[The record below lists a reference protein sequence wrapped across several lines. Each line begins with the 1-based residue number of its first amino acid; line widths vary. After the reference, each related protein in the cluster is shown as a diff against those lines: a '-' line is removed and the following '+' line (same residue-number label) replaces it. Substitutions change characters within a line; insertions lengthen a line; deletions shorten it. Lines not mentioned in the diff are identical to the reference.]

1 MLFKHVFLF
10 WTALNGVKLS
20 TCALKYNSDHF
31 NYNERYDRRR
41 NWGDRILVSIVMDNL
56 INFQFN
62 EF

>member
-1 MLFKHVFLF
+1 MFLF

-20 TCALKYNSDHF
+20 TYALKHNSDHF
-31 NYNERYDRRR
+31 NYNERYDGRR